1 MRAKK
6 PATVDPSGLRR
17 ILLRLP
23 NWLGD
28 VCFAAPAAALLAD
41 AAPRADFV
49 AACRRN
55 FAPLAARLPRVKSVV
70 VVDES
75 KGLRGTLRSARELKK
90 CRCDAAVVF
99 PRSLRAAMPV
109 SLARIP
115 VRVGFASDARS
126 LFLTHPVRGWKPLR
140 LAHRIDYFGALLS
153 PFGLAAP
160 TAPWAFSP
168 PREAL
173 SWADAWLKEDPRR
186 RKGKPLVA
194 MEPGGAYGVAKRWP
208 EERYAA
214 LAGRLVRE
222 GTADVVLVGTAD
234 MAPLHDR
241 IAAAAKAPILR
252 AAGKTDLLQLSGLL
266 LRSSLLVTND
276 TGPMHL
282 AAAMGVPIV
291 ALFGSTDPHV
301 CGPRGTGSAT
311 VVYEK
316 VPCSPCYLKECPVE
330 GHPCLDQF
338 DVERVHALVRSHL
351 R

>member
-1 MRAKK
+1 MGAKSG
-6 PATVDPSGLRR
+6 TVDPASLGR

-28 VCFAAPAAALLAD
+28 VCFAASAVTRLAE
-41 AAPRADFV
+41 ASPRARFV
-49 AACRRN
+49 AACRRSL
-55 FAPLAARLPRVKSVV
+55 APLAARLPRVDSVV
-70 VVDES
+70 VVDAA
-75 KGLRGTLRSARELKK
+75 KGLRGTLRSAKDLRRA
-90 CRCDAAVVF
+90 RCDAAVVF

-140 LAHRIDYFGALLS
+140 SLHRTAYFGALLS
-153 PFGLAAP
+153 PFGLEAP
-160 TAPWAFSP
+160 TAPWSFAAP
-168 PREAL
+168 PQSLA
-173 SWADAWLKEDPRR
+173 WADAWLREDPRR
-186 RKGKPLVA
+186 RPGKPLVA
-194 MEPGGAYGVAKRWP
+194 FEPGGAYGVAKRWP

-222 GTADVVLVGTAD
+222 GVADVVLVGTAD

-241 IAAAAKAPILR
+241 IAAAAKAPILK
-252 AAGKTDLLQLSGLL
+252 AAGKTDLLQLSALL
-266 LRSSLLVTND
+266 ARSSLLVTND

-291 ALFGSTDPHV
+291 ALFGSTDPAV
-301 CGPRGTGSAT
+301 CGPRGRGPAT
-311 VVYEK
+311 VVYDK
-316 VPCSPCYLKECPVE
+316 VPCAPCYLKECPVE

-338 DVERVHALVRSHL
+338 DVDRVHALVRGHL

>member
-1 MRAKK
+1 MGSK
-6 PATVDPSGLRR
+6 PTGTVDPASLRR

-28 VCFAAPAAALLAD
+28 VCFSAPAAAALAD

-49 AACRRN
+49 AACRKSL
-55 FAPLAARLPRVKSVV
+55 APLAARLPRVTSVV
-70 VVDES
+70 VVDGTT
-75 KGLRGTLRSARELKK
+75 GLRGMLRSAREIKK
-90 CRCDAAVVF
+90 ARCDAAVVF
-99 PRSLRAAMPV
+99 PRSIRAAMPV

-126 LFLTHPVRGWKPLR
+126 MFLTHVVRGWKPLR
-140 LAHRIDYFGALLS
+140 LAHRTAYFGALLR
-153 PFGLAAP
+153 PFGLEAP
-160 TAPWAFSP
+160 TAPWTFTP
-168 PREAL
+168 PPQSLA
-173 SWADAWLKEDPRR
+173 WADAWLREDPRR

-208 EERYAA
+208 EDRYAA

-222 GTADVVLVGTAD
+222 GTADVVLLGTAD

-241 IAAAAKAPILR
+241 IAAAAKAPLLK
-252 AAGKTDLLQLSGLL
+252 AAGQTDLLQLSGLL
-266 LRSSLLVTND
+266 ARSSLLVTND

-282 AAAMGVPIV
+282 AAAMGTPIV
-291 ALFGSTDPHV
+291 ALFGSTDPAV
-301 CGPRGTGSAT
+301 CGPKGRGRAT

-351 R
+351 G